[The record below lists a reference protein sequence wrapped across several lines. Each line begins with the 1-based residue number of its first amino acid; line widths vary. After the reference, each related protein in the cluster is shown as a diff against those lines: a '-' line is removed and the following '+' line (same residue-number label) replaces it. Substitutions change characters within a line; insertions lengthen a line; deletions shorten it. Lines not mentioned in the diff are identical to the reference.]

1 MTPVWKIFDLD
12 GTLLDS
18 NHVWT
23 RVDEEFLARRG
34 RTPTREYLDYV
45 AHAIYPTAARFT
57 KEYYQLDESEEEI
70 MDSWT
75 ALAREAYQ
83 FHAPL
88 KEGAREYLSRCA
100 ARGDRLA
107 LFTASFPEL
116 CYLALRRHDLER
128 FFERII
134 FAQDLGLEKRDPRA
148 FAALADEL
156 GAQPGE
162 CVLFDDSPQSCR
174 AAKNTGLQVVGVR
187 DSFFASAEAEV
198 RANSHRYIR
207 SFSELL
213 GGPFGPRPS
222 ADGYFQ

>member
-1 MTPVWKIFDLD
+1 MKFRWKVFDLD

-34 RTPTREYLDYV
+34 RIPTGEYLEYV

-57 KEYYQLDESEEEI
+57 KEYYHLDESEEAI
-70 MDSWT
+70 MDAWT

-100 ARGDRLA
+100 ARGEHLA
-107 LFTASFPEL
+107 LFTASAPEL
-116 CYLALRRHDLER
+116 CCLALRRHDLER
-128 FFERII
+128 FFDRII
-134 FAQDLGLEKRDPRA
+134 FAQDLGLEKRDPRS
-148 FAALADEL
+148 FAALTDAL

-162 CVLFDDSPQSCR
+162 CVLFDDSPRSCR
-174 AAKNTGLQVVGVR
+174 AAKDTGLWVVGVY
-187 DSFFASAEAEV
+187 DSFFAAQEMEV
-198 RANSHRYIR
+198 RASSHHYIR
-207 SFSELL
+207 GFGEL
-213 GGPFGPRPS
+213 
-222 ADGYFQ
+222 